1 MASEPVG
8 FWCRI
13 ETLPCHSA
21 YPGKE
26 AAEMVRKPSPNAK
39 PVVRF
44 AEPPWHEHS
53 APWRQIDA
61 QLPHDHLAREIHQA
75 MAHLDL
81 TALYDSYTGRGKA
94 PHRPDLMLAIVLFEL
109 RRGQRQPSEWFQ
121 DTHENCALWWLG
133 YGIHPS
139 RSCWYEFRDRT
150 GPYLDRLNRHVLQ
163 QAVQADLT
171 RVERG
176 ALDGSAVAANA
187 SRRRLMNAERLR
199 QHENQLEAARHDD
212 TQGHAPPAVPAW
224 MAKTPRSRAAQHER
238 YRRAQEHFAR
248 LQAANQHYSPS
259 ERRAPD
265 KLVVSTGDPEAAVG
279 VDKDHMFRPLYTIQ
293 TVRDVDSSFIVSY
306 DVFAQA
312 TDAGTLP
319 SMLERTEQLTGCRL
333 KDVLVDSGYVT
344 GIDLALC
351 AQAGVT
357 LYGPWKANDVRV
369 PKATLLFTKVQF
381 QWLPERE
388 TYRCP
393 AGHVLKRVGRETR
406 GRSGGREEVVVRYG
420 VKAATCHACLLRPQC
435 TTDKKGGRSIRRSEH
450 EDVII
455 AHQAWMETEEAKA
468 VYRLRGQTIE
478 IVFADFK
485 EHRGLRRFSGH
496 GLARARMELALEVLV
511 HNLLVLHRCSKQK
524 QHVPETPPKPDDIA
538 A

>member
-1 MASEPVG
+1 MVG
-8 FWCRI
+8 
-13 ETLPCHSA
+13 
-21 YPGKE
+21 
-26 AAEMVRKPSPNAK
+26 KPSPHAK

-44 AEPPWHEHS
+44 AEPPWNEHS

-61 QLPHDHLAREIHQA
+61 QLPHDHLAREIRQA
-75 MAHLDL
+75 MTHLDL
-81 TALYDSYTGRGKA
+81 TSLYDAYAGRGKA

-109 RRGQRQPSEWFQ
+109 RRGRRQPSQWFQ
-121 DTHENCALWWLG
+121 DTQENCALWWLG
-133 YGIHPS
+133 YGIHPA

-150 GPYLDRLNRHVLQ
+150 GPYLDRLNRHVLH
-163 QAVQADLT
+163 QAVNTELT

-187 SRRRLMNAERLR
+187 SRRRLINAERLQQR
-199 QHENQLEAARHDD
+199 GTQLEAARQDD
-212 TQGHAPPAVPAW
+212 AHGHTPTEVPAW
-224 MAKTPRSRAAQHER
+224 MAKTPHGRTAQHKR
-238 YRRAQEHFAR
+238 YRQAQEHLAR
-248 LQAANQHYSPS
+248 LQAANQQHSPS

-265 KLVVSTGDPEAAVG
+265 KIVVSTGDPEAALG
-279 VDKDHMFRPLYTIQ
+279 VDKDHVFRPLYTIQ
-293 TVRDVDSSFIVSY
+293 TVRDVASPLIVSY

-319 SMLERTEQLTGCRL
+319 PMLKRTEQLTGRRL

-351 AQAGVT
+351 AQAGVI
-357 LYGPWKANDVRV
+357 LYGPWKANDVSA
-369 PKATLLFTKVQF
+369 PKATMLFTKAQF
-381 QWLPERE
+381 QWLPELE

-393 AGHVLKRVGRETR
+393 AGHVLKRVGRETC

-420 VKAATCHACLLRPQC
+420 VKDTTCHACPLRPQC
-435 TTDKKGGRSIRRSEH
+435 TTSQKGGRSIRRSEH

-455 AHQAWMETEEAKA
+455 AHQAWMETAEAKA

-496 GLARARMELALEVLV
+496 GLTRARTELALEVLV
-511 HNLLVLHRCSKQK
+511 HNLLVLHRFSKQR
-524 QHVPETPPKPDDIA
+524 QNVQETNPKPENIA

>member
-1 MASEPVG
+1 MVG
-8 FWCRI
+8 
-13 ETLPCHSA
+13 
-21 YPGKE
+21 
-26 AAEMVRKPSPNAK
+26 KPSPNTK

-44 AEPPWHEHS
+44 AAPPWNEHS
-53 APWRQIDA
+53 APWRQIDT
-61 QLPHDHLAREIHQA
+61 QLPQDHLAREIRQA
-75 MAHLDL
+75 MTHLDL
-81 TALYDSYTGRGKA
+81 TQLYDSYAGRGKA

-109 RRGQRQPSEWFQ
+109 RRGQRQPSQWFQ
-121 DTHENCALWWLG
+121 DTQENCALWWLG

-150 GPYLDRLNRHVLQ
+150 GSYLDRLNRHVLH
-163 QAVQADLT
+163 QAVNAELT

-187 SRRRLMNAERLR
+187 SRRRLINAERLQQR
-199 QHENQLEAARHDD
+199 GTQLESARQDD
-212 TQGHAPPAVPAW
+212 AQGHTPTEVPAW
-224 MAKTPRSRAAQHER
+224 MAQTPRGRTAQHER
-238 YRRAQEHFAR
+238 YRQAQEHLAG
-248 LQAANQHYSPS
+248 LQAANQQHSPS

-265 KLVVSTGDPEAAVG
+265 KIVVSTSDPEAALG
-279 VDKDHMFRPLYTIQ
+279 VDKDHVFRPLYTIQ
-293 TVRDVDSSFIVSY
+293 TVRDVDSPLIVSY

-319 SMLERTEQLTGCRL
+319 PMLERTEQLTGRRL
-333 KDVLVDSGYVT
+333 KNVLVDSGYVT

-351 AQAGVT
+351 AQEGVT
-357 LYGPWKANDVRV
+357 LYGPWKANDVST
-369 PKATLLFTKVQF
+369 PKATMLFTKAQF
-381 QWLPERE
+381 QWLPELE

-393 AGHVLKRVGRETR
+393 AGHVLKRVGRETC

-420 VKAATCHACLLRPQC
+420 VKGTTCHACPLRPQC
-435 TTDKKGGRSIRRSEH
+435 TTSQKGGRSIRRSEH

-496 GLARARMELALEVLV
+496 GLARARTELALEVLV
-511 HNLLVLHRCSKQK
+511 HNLLVLHRFSNQK
-524 QHVPETPPKPDDIA
+524 QNVQETTPKPENIA